1 MTENQRCF
9 GLNNVADRYTLL
21 KPFFFF
27 EKTKQKQNNPPLFQ
41 TKSGSL
47 LLAPERQYIFCN
59 LVNLLC

>member
-1 MTENQRCF
+1 MTEYQRCF
-9 GLNNVADRYTLL
+9 GLNIVADRNTFEALFF
-21 KPFFFF
+21 FFFF
-27 EKTKQKQNNPPLFQ
+27 EKTKQCRLFQ